1 MANNK
6 VTIKDVAREAGVSI
20 STVSN
25 AINGVDVLLPET
37 REHVLEVARR
47 LHYVPNLNGKNPKSR
62 ETKVLGL
69 FVTSIRGPYYSSLAD
84 EVYQSCKSSGYELQI
99 FVGESPET
107 ILTNVFGKRVDGAIV
122 LNNNVGTDELKL
134 LEQYE
139 FPTVFIDREIDSKIA
154 GCVVFDSYHEGELAA
169 KHLIDLGHTNLMLV
183 AGEKNNFDSIEREK
197 GFVDVIKKAGLTLK
211 KEYIVEG
218 LFSQETSYYNMK
230 EFLKKGIP
238 LPDAI
243 FACNDMSA
251 IGVIDALKDAGYSVP
266 GDVSIVGCDDIDMA
280 KLTRPPLT
288 TIRTS
293 YEKQGKMAVE
303 MLISMIREG
312 EQGTKVILNGKL
324 MERESTAHKLRR

>member
-47 LHYVPNLNGKNPKSR
+47 LQYVPNLNGRNLKSR

-99 FVGESPET
+99 FVGEGPQT
-107 ILTNVFGKRVDGAIV
+107 LMTNAFGKRVDGAIV
-122 LNNNVGTDELKL
+122 LNTNVGMDELRL
-134 LEQYE
+134 LEEHE

-169 KHLIDLGHTNLMLV
+169 KYLIELGHKNLMLV
-183 AGEKNNFDSIEREK
+183 KGEINNFDSTEREK
-197 GFVDVIKKAGLTLK
+197 GFMDVVRDSGLSIKD
-211 KEYIVEG
+211 EYVIDG

-230 EFLKKGIP
+230 EFLKKDIP

-251 IGVIDALKDAGYSVP
+251 IGVIDAIKDAGYSIP
-266 GDVSIVGCDDIDMA
+266 GDVSVVGCDDIDIA
-280 KLTRPPLT
+280 KLMRPPLT

-303 MLISMIREG
+303 MLISMIKEG
-312 EQGTKVILNGKL
+312 DPGTKVILHGKL
-324 MERESTAHKLRR
+324 MERESTANRE